1 MRRLT
6 TRIFFLSL
14 TAAGALALAG
24 TAGAVSTPIDSV
36 SLTGGS
42 STTWDPTSWSD
53 NEGCLGGA
61 YSPVDNGS
69 FGAQSDAF
77 DGGLNLHVF
86 SSAAKGFVGFAD
98 ADGNGDLVGQALTV
112 GPTRLVGV
120 KITRTDEALSGPP
133 TLRSLVK
140 LVDPGR
146 KSVTRVLS
154 WCSGLGSDVDTG
166 VRSSSSGDKAFT
178 SHDRWVVTSDDPTT
192 PSDPVDTHVLYG
204 KGGHGPSSVLCNPGK
219 KSDCVGV
226 EFRVTIPAK
235 STRYLLFYTEMHDTN
250 ANATAS
256 ANKYNNKHLNATLLS
271 GLSSTVRH
279 RILNWDLG

>member
-6 TRIFFLSL
+6 TRIVPL
-14 TAAGALALAG
+14 TLAATVVLALAG

-36 SLTGGS
+36 SLTGGG
-42 STTWDPTSWSD
+42 STTWDPTSWTD
-53 NEGCLGGA
+53 NDGCLGGA
-61 YSPVDNGS
+61 YSPVDDGA
-69 FGAQSDAF
+69 FGAKSDAF
-77 DGGLNLHVF
+77 DGGLNLHVY
-86 SSAAKGFVGFAD
+86 SSTLKGFVGFAD

-112 GPTRLVGV
+112 GPTKLSGV

-133 TLRSLVK
+133 ALRSLVK
-140 LVDPGR
+140 IVNPAR
-146 KSVTRVLS
+146 KNVTRVLS
-154 WCSGLGSDVDTG
+154 WCSDLGSDVDTG

-192 PSDPVDTHVLYG
+192 PSDAVDTHVLYG
-204 KGGHGPSSVLCNPGK
+204 KGAHSPSVLCNPGK

-235 STRYLLFYTEMHDTN
+235 STRYLLFYTELHDTN

-279 RILNWDLG
+279 RTLNWDLG